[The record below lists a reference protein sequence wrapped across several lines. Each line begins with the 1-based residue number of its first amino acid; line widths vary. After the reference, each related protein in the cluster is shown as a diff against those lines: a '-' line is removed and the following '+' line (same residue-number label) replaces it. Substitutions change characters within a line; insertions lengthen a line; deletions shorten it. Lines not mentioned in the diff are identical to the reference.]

1 MSSSPAASPGGFSVD
16 CPSLSSSQSSLGA
29 FAVETGS
36 SSAAEPVRNTER
48 TRRYALG
55 ESFRPDAGRL
65 TSGRAIPR
73 RASPATASTLDSVAD
88 DDNGVYMPPA
98 WEALRG
104 LPPPNH
110 PEEAARRAANRPQL
124 QVNVAAEPGETD
136 SATDDSDIP
145 LPTSSFEEEFFDV
158 YLSDKALGLASLDY
172 TNGLIIG
179 EPSTATQIDD
189 KREK

>member
-36 SSAAEPVRNTER
+36 SSSAEPVRNTER
-48 TRRYALG
+48 TRRYASG

-73 RASPATASTLDSVAD
+73 RASPATASALDSVAD

-110 PEEAARRAANRPQL
+110 PEEAARRAANRPQP

-136 SATDDSDIP
+136 SATDDSNIP
-145 LPTSSFEEEFFDV
+145 STTSSFEEELFV
-158 YLSDKALGLASLDY
+158 IYLSDKALASHCDY

-189 KREK
+189 NREQ